1 LVEEWK
7 ISTIESASL
16 LITGNLQI
24 LTFLENLTKLPCF
37 IDDKDFKVDRTHL
50 YQVDE
55 KQFV

>member
-7 ISTIESASL
+7 IPTIESANL
-16 LITGNLQI
+16 PIIGNLQI
-24 LTFLENLTKLPCF
+24 LTFLENLTKLPCI
-37 IDDKDFKVDRTHL
+37 IDDRDFKVDRTHP